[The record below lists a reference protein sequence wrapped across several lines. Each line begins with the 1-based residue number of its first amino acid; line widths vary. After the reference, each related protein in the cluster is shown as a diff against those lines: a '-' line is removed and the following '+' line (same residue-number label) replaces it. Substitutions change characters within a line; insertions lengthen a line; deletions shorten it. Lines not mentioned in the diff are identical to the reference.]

1 MLDKALTEAIAE
13 VVVEAGQPASVAQ
26 RLTAWLT
33 RLSET
38 DVGRD
43 ENTQFLMNVLNALTL
58 EDGDAN

>member
-13 VVVEAGQPASVAQ
+13 VVAEAGQPASVAH

-38 DVGRD
+38 DLGQD
-43 ENTQFLMNVLNALTL
+43 ENTQFLANVRNALML
-58 EDGDAN
+58 EDGDAD